1 MKWFKKKKDIEYE
14 IISKDIPL
22 THLMRWFLYDTGLID
37 PNEIVNRLNLTPVSD
52 EGDIKEEEDSDIRM
66 ANIAELIPFLELMSD
81 ITADAIVAIQIQ
93 DIEESL
99 GPDAEQIVHEMTVMS
114 SLYKVVGLSALV
126 SAFSAAAEL
135 GMISTDAVQNMRLEA
150 GNFDEQ

>member
-135 GMISTDAVQNMRLEA
+135 GMISTDAVQNMRLED
-150 GNFDEQ
+150 GNLDEQ

>member
-22 THLMRWFLYDTGLID
+22 TYLMRWFLYDTGLID

-81 ITADAIVAIQIQ
+81 ITAEAIVAIQIQ

-99 GPDAEQIVHEMTVMS
+99 GSDAEQIAHEMTVMS

-135 GMISTDAVQNMRLEA
+135 GMISTDAVQNMRLED
-150 GNFDEQ
+150 GNLDEQ